1 MEISQLQNDNK
12 TLLKQGEEDQ
22 KILEK
27 QSQEIEK
34 FKRNVAKM

>member
-12 TLLKQGEEDQ
+12 TLLKQGEQDQ

-27 QSQEIEK
+27 QSLEIEK
-34 FKRNVAKM
+34 FKRNIAKM